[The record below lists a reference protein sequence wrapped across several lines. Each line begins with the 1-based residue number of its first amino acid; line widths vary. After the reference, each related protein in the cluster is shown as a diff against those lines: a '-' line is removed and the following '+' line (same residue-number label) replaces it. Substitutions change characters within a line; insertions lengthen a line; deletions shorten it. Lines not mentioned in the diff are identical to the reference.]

1 MTTTETHEGLAA
13 EALRYL
19 GDPAFRADPHDFL
32 DRLRSLDP
40 VHRTSVGVW
49 LVTRHADALAV
60 LRDDVAW
67 SRRRAAEK
75 HVVVDDPLA
84 REIFT
89 SRMLFNDKPQ
99 HTRMRRLV
107 AAAFT
112 PAGVRRWQEQFT
124 RIAEELLDEV
134 EPRGAMDAVGEFGY
148 PYAERVICFMLGV
161 PFDDHRLWERWAQQ
175 MVEPPAGG
183 DVAAFKEAATTATL
197 EFTAYVKDLVATRRG
212 HEGDDLLS
220 RLMVAEEEGTRL
232 SENELVAMTFELILA
247 GHETTSNAISN
258 GLWLLLRHPDQLAR
272 LRREPETMAGAVEE
286 ILRYESPAPMAL
298 SRVATTDVDLGGTVV
313 PEGESVLVLL
323 VAANRD
329 PVVFD
334 DPHRFDAFRPD
345 NEQIGF
351 GTGGHYCL
359 GAALARIE
367 LNIVVPALLAR
378 LPGLRLVGEGQPHW
392 KAHQFFRTLE
402 TLPVAW

>member
-1 MTTTETHEGLAA
+1 MATTEMHEDLAA

-19 GDPAFRADPHDFL
+19 TDPAFRADPHDFL
-32 DRLRSLDP
+32 DRLRATDP
-40 VHRTSVGVW
+40 VHRTAAGVW
-49 LVTRHADALAV
+49 LITRHADALAV
-60 LRDDVAW
+60 LRDDTAW

-89 SRMLFNDKPQ
+89 ARMLFNDKPE

-112 PAGVRRWQEQFT
+112 PAGVRRWQEEFT
-124 RIAEELLDEV
+124 RIAGELLDEV
-134 EPRGAMDAVGEFGY
+134 EPAGSMDAVAEFGY

-161 PFDDHRLWERWAQQ
+161 PFDDHALWERWAQQ

-183 DVAAFKEAATTATL
+183 DMAAFKEVATAATL
-197 EFTAYVKDLVATRRG
+197 EFTDYVRRLVAERRG
-212 HEGDDLLS
+212 REGDDLLS
-220 RLMVAEEEGTRL
+220 RLIAVEEEGTRL
-232 SENELVAMTFELILA
+232 SETELVAMTFELILA

-258 GLWLLLRHPDQLAR
+258 GIWLLLRHPDQFAR
-272 LRREPETMAGAVEE
+272 LRRQPDAIPGAIEE

-298 SRVATTDVDLGGTVV
+298 SRVATADTDVGGTVI
-313 PEGESVLVLL
+313 PAGESALVLL

-329 PVVFD
+329 PAVFD
-334 DPHRFDAFRPD
+334 DPHRFDAFRSGGD
-345 NEQIGF
+345 HIGF

-367 LNIVVPALLAR
+367 LNIVFPALLAR
-378 LPGLRLVGEGQPHW
+378 LPGLRLTGDREPRW